1 MIVVIEM
8 GDGKKQVILLTRI
21 ALLFS
26 ALLVL
31 TGCQNTGLGGITGNV
46 VQEPNAQY
54 PTPNAQLPTTDLVVG
69 CTDSDGGDEP
79 SVAGTITVVKEG
91 SIVVSNDA
99 CTGDADLREQYCLGK
114 QEKVRG
120 YACKYGCR
128 EGRCLTSSE
137 SGRPGLVPPSRIRT
151 LPSRELETSDR
162 QAIQEEV
169 IAVLEEK
176 DTAHQEEADEA
187 EGQFYNCFNGFKDSF
202 ETDVDCGG
210 PCQNKCRYG
219 KMCTDSADCA
229 AGLKCNLRMRKCMER
244 AY

>member
-1 MIVVIEM
+1 M
-8 GDGKKQVILLTRI
+8 GDGKKQVILLCTLIIILFI
-21 ALLFS
+21 A
-26 ALLVL
+26 
-31 TGCQNTGLGGITGNV
+31 GCQGTNLESITGNV
-46 VQEPNAQY
+46 VQEPAAADRTQQ
-54 PTPNAQLPTTDLVVG
+54 TADLLIG

-79 SVAGTITVVKEG
+79 SVAGTTTVVKEG
-91 SIVVSNDA
+91 SVIVSNDA
-99 CTGDADLREQYCLGK
+99 CTGDADLREQYCTGK

-137 SGRPGLVPPSRIRT
+137 ASMGRPELALPPYKPT
-151 LPSRELETSDR
+151 PPSRELETSDR
-162 QAIQEEV
+162 QAIREEV

-176 DTAHQEEADEA
+176 DTARQEEVEEA
-187 EGQFYNCFNGFKDSF
+187 EGQFYNCYNGFKDSF

-210 PCQNKCRYG
+210 PCQTKCRYG